1 MSRHRCPGELMAEA
15 AADGYE
21 SPQAAAAARRR
32 ARADQAAEHLADEY
46 TEHLA
51 PPTFPTKENAA
62 PARAAQSTEQH

>member
-1 MSRHRCPGELMAEA
+1 MSTPCYGQLEAEA
-15 AADGYE
+15 AASGYA
-21 SPQAAAAARRR
+21 SPEAAAARRR

-51 PPTFPTKENAA
+51 PPTFPAKENAA